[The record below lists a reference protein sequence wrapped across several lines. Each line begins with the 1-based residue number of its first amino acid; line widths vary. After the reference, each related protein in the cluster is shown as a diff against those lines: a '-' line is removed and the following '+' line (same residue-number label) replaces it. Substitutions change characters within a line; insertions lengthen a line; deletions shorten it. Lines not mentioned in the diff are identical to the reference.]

1 MERIEPTIGSL
12 ELGAR
17 SAQNAA
23 PATRRQ
29 KRFFRTLIDW
39 LITLGLLAVVV
50 ALFYWVMLRAGAL
63 PNQFQWGAPKLLERL
78 LIVAGIAVTLGSQI
92 IGSFILF
99 RFGFERGALA
109 LLLPAYLPIALKR
122 SGIFWQVMGPWCLG
136 VVSIVAGTILLN

>member
-12 ELGAR
+12 ELDTR
-17 SAQNAA
+17 SSRNAA
-23 PATRRQ
+23 PVNRRQ
-29 KRFFRTLIDW
+29 RRFFRTLIDW
-39 LITLGLLAVVV
+39 LITLGLAAVAI

-63 PNQFQWGAPKLLERL
+63 PSQFQWGAPKLLERL
-78 LIVAGIAVTLGSQI
+78 LIVVGIAVTLGSQI

-136 VVSIVAGTILLN
+136 VVSIITGTILLN